1 MKSTKFVSLA
11 INLLLTGSLAG
22 WLSPVPVRAHHGMD
36 FLTVQSYE
44 VPSPLSAYLFADF
57 EWERTDGD
65 DAFGVEPGVLLGLFP
80 RTALEIQTRFG
91 QEAGGDW
98 RYQSVTPSLLLQLTD
113 PESKCPFRVAISA
126 GYEFADELDAAEGH
140 HHHHEE
146 AGHHE
151 HEHEEVAEE
160 HGGGHHHGA
169 DGFEGRV
176 ILEYETGAWLVST
189 NFIADTD
196 ENSDA
201 VFGYAAGVRYNVCE
215 GFSTGVEAQGDFEDD
230 GAHELIAGFYFE
242 PVHSAVIKIGAG
254 FGLTE
259 HSPDFA
265 LRTGLVWRF

>member
-1 MKSTKFVSLA
+1 MKFIRLSSLA
-11 INLLLTGSLAG
+11 APTLA
-22 WLSPVPVRAHHGMD
+22 LALACFTSTPAHAHHGLD

-44 VPSPLSAYLFADF
+44 IPSPLSAYLFTDF

-65 DAFGVEPGVLLGLFP
+65 DAFGLEPGVLFGLFP

-126 GYEFADELDAAEGH
+126 GYEFADELDAPDG

-151 HEHEEVAEE
+151 HEHDEAEDE

-176 ILEYETGAWLVST
+176 ILEYETGSWLIST
-189 NFIADTD
+189 NFTADTD
-196 ENSDA
+196 EESDA

-215 GFSTGVEAQGDFEDD
+215 GFAAGVEAQGDFESE
-230 GAHELIAGFYFE
+230 GAHELIAGLYFE
-242 PVHSAVIKIGAG
+242 PAHSAVIKIGAG